1 MAWQSPGL
9 ARPVPPATSAKR
21 EGLRNRRRRR
31 LSLPLSLAAAAA
43 AQVDRVRSLHY
54 CRLRGFII
62 RTCGIS
68 RVSWS
73 PAPRAGPLLET
84 QIRESGRAFEKPRP
98 LSTCHSPSVC
108 LRGPSIRPSSVFSKV
123 SSRAIMRTLKFV
135 YSSFRCSALICHV
148 PTFEVIFCGVEH

>member
-31 LSLPLSLAAAAA
+31 LSLPLSLAAAAAAAAA

-98 LSTCHSPSVC
+98 LSTCHSLSLC
-108 LRGPSIRPSSVFSKV
+108 LSSRLVRPSFLRFLESLFAGGDNENSE
-123 SSRAIMRTLKFV
+123 
-135 YSSFRCSALICHV
+135 ICLL
-148 PTFEVIFCGVEH
+148 FF